1 MSGLSN
7 FGEFISNGTADKSS
21 RAYNEVARQYNAA
34 VDDMFASLH
43 AENGTLKPQKQ
54 KNGEP
59 PKPEYRKQDYERVAF
74 TSKAEERKFIF
85 EMKKMGVEVTP
96 AGQKLNGQYLVEIP
110 AEIDRYKFDTMT
122 DGIKFAPQNVTLKEE
137 QTDLLHAL
145 YSDDS
150 IRKQLSPDAGA
161 ALQEAITLN
170 EVTSFERREELE
182 KALSSQTVQDS
193 LNADQQL
200 ILTDILHTVHLNGKE
215 QSDYNEQ
222 KKNEASGQ
230 KVQASDFVKTY
241 NAMGYGNAETQKEMQ
256 QENATPEMTNRGTYT
271 DQLAYMYLRNLDELG
286 GVVAGVMNVG
296 KTMEQWGGGEEK
308 RDTQSM
314 LNQRLDRNGEA
325 LSHSLPQSRRKT
337 AVVLGNDTV
346 VMNGRVVTDEKLR
359 KQILSRH
366 EKRQKTVHDAAT
378 RTNIRTKKQAVQKK
392 NAEAMQMSQYKQEY
406 HTDFKEQYTFGAAK
420 NIVDNINTEMVALS
434 MSSFVE
440 LNQYQIDTL
449 TALSTNPAV
458 KLTKEQKD
466 LIAKLS
472 INRGAATYKDRI
484 DLGNLIGSI
493 KKDIQRSGGA
503 LPEDVKNKLEAMAES
518 VKLSEIEQGMFST
531 ASKHLE
537 AINKDFGKRFSA
549 TNPMKLKDLHQI
561 NSEFLK
567 RAEKAGFQFIKVN
580 GKFDHQMLEGLTAA
594 QMKALGI
601 SESSRK
607 LIGEINKKGAF
618 QATKNK
624 EASLTSLSG
633 NTMSTSLPA
642 MAASGLLKL
651 NDDMESQQ
659 TIGEL
664 QTIKRGVQRTQKY
677 TKNLVTTVRN
687 AHKKGKAKQQIKKTQ
702 SEKVGKLRSSH
713 KPPSAKAQKKKVEPK
728 KTGKVSKVRN
738 KAYSGKQ
745 KVQQMNQSFKSWKSG
760 VKNKLDWKK
769 KLANTKLGKAFTA
782 VTKAVSAFAAKVV
795 LIGAAAIFGISCQLA
810 VAIVAISVIQSF
822 ANLPYK
828 LIDNVLAP
836 DTYEDTVA
844 FRLYEYLGDEQD
856 EWIASLRNF
865 DELYN
870 NRADLKYGI
879 NYENMST
886 YVGNMD
892 NLEVDSGYFYINPFH
907 GAVSS
912 SDNAEYLTKVDGYDG
927 RTIVE
932 VSANT
937 NSFNV
942 RTEGNS
948 TSASFINGKNDAS
961 IRGDYSTDN
970 TAGGFDDYTNAS
982 LAGYSAIESGHTC
995 NIKDIISMTDTL
1007 YQFTLDDFDD
1017 ASMTSIL
1024 GRSPSQI
1031 NFDNFCAKVKSVFKW
1046 AGDAISAW
1054 WNGTEQPESFKDALN
1069 LSGTVSFK
1077 TIQNYATTLF
1087 ECSHQQE
1094 VQLKV
1099 EYYPVADY
1107 LTGKNA
1113 GNKFVLKGGTDKTQD
1128 LTQKQAS
1135 EVKLCVSPVTSSFKV
1150 AITSNGKVEPFVEK
1164 GSNKYFLNENN
1175 GFDITVST
1183 EDNMTSDD
1191 MRNLCLWSNMD
1202 GDEVTYKKIKQHI
1215 DNVRDACWTTD
1226 DGKKSGV
1233 RLGNQTGL
1241 YTETYIN
1248 KSNSWF
1254 DSVDAAEK
1262 DIVTSMIVYREHFNL
1277 PADEYTIYWNG
1288 NTPYQFTRDYA
1299 KKVSTTPTA
1308 GQLRKKVVKDG
1319 FHEETRDCY
1328 FAGTK
1333 ATWYSGADR
1342 ELCGTRDSNGYFK
1355 ITELGNNYD
1364 INNAIS
1370 PDRVNYN
1377 WSNETAEKNK
1387 ANTAKHTQAYVYVPL
1402 LPEFSNYTLEQWYS
1416 IMNGRTISEIQD
1428 VFTSNGMSVYGFVS
1442 GKFLTNNGY
1451 DFYNYPPNP
1460 LGDYASSNF
1469 QTALEMY
1476 LGQLG
1481 LQAGSD
1487 EYNKLKGCQWIKVPA
1502 KKSGVEITDY
1512 KYQYRY
1518 KDGTVDIYQDYRET
1532 LNRSCQGHEYSYC
1545 GGHICVH
1552 SQGVVFSA
1560 TNEQMAM
1567 TGIYS
1572 TKSSETRADD
1582 FVLKDNGYGAIKGK
1596 YDRSKFDYSTA
1607 LTYSQS
1613 GGCESPLEDPQ
1624 GSVTGMEGVNLIISG
1639 TEWAEGTDGID
1650 ASSISSRAH
1659 MLRDIF
1665 DVDCGI
1671 KKGRYLFPIKSG
1683 KPTTK
1688 AFLQQYEGW
1697 TEDNMVLA
1705 LHRMAMDWNDCYGF
1719 DVPLELNMTK
1729 SWKDRSNNEN
1739 INPLTALSDTDVK
1752 NIMDALKTKYGAS
1765 FTQERQD
1772 TVEYAL
1778 RWVGRGHYSEM
1789 HTGHGFL
1796 STADKGR
1803 SVSVSVAGETKTV
1816 QYSASCTAGNSEDFA
1831 RFIYFKAGKVNRTGS
1846 SLSNEV
1852 STKYGWQVM
1861 TSRDSLLPA
1870 DLLRHGMTKGY
1881 GWVQESVLNAAEE
1894 GDGWSG
1900 SFISAMNRFKD
1911 ESYVIYLGELDEDIK
1926 LQCGRTLQAGVP
1938 LCIDLT
1944 TYNGKGNIYLHGESN
1959 HNALTTKA
1967 GKTYTWLMNI
1977 DRPADQGKV
1986 YKAKI
1991 SFH

>member
-256 QENATPEMTNRGTYT
+256 QENTTPEMTNRGTYT

-633 NTMSTSLPA
+633 NTMSTSLSA

-687 AHKKGKAKQQIKKTQ
+687 AHKKGKAKRQIKKTQ
-702 SEKVGKLRSSH
+702 REKVGKLRSSH

-1024 GRSPSQI
+1024 GHSPSQI

-1094 VQLKV
+1094 IQLKV

-1135 EVKLCVSPVTSSFKV
+1135 EVKLCVSPVTSKFEV
-1150 AITSNGKVEPFVEK
+1150 AMTSNGKVEPFVEK
-1164 GSNKYFLNENN
+1164 GNNKYFLNENN

-1183 EDNMTSDD
+1183 EDNMTSD
-1191 MRNLCLWSNMD
+1191 NVQKLCLWSGFTNNEATYQKIVSKLREGCWSLKSDVTVDWTTIRQSVWGDWKDSETEAEKSGEDALEGALKKAYDKVEIPDSTYWVSADKNTFRKTSYSKPAFAVRDSQKVDSQTKPVFVRREMQYAYLYNNMLYYHFQD
-1202 GDEVTYKKIKQHI
+1202 DPAIAGMNIIYEYVKFNEKLSLERDSSVTYWQWARQETDGTTVYKYKDDVGRTQLMKYLYDQNKISFQYYYEK
-1215 DNVRDACWTTD
+1215 
-1226 DGKKSGV
+1226 DGKWDLQSTNRDEQPDYCYPHAKWAN
-1233 RLGNQTGL
+1233 RYKTQ
-1241 YTETYIN
+1241 
-1248 KSNSWF
+1248 
-1254 DSVDAAEK
+1254 
-1262 DIVTSMIVYREHFNL
+1262 YR
-1277 PADEYTIYWNG
+1277 
-1288 NTPYQFTRDYA
+1288 
-1299 KKVSTTPTA
+1299 
-1308 GQLRKKVVKDG
+1308 
-1319 FHEETRDCY
+1319 
-1328 FAGTK
+1328 TK
-1333 ATWYSGADR
+1333 YSGNAVALQQR
-1342 ELCGTRDSNGYFK
+1342 
-1355 ITELGNNYD
+1355 TE
-1364 INNAIS
+1364 
-1370 PDRVNYN
+1370 
-1377 WSNETAEKNK
+1377 
-1387 ANTAKHTQAYVYVPL
+1387 
-1402 LPEFSNYTLEQWYS
+1402 
-1416 IMNGRTISEIQD
+1416 
-1428 VFTSNGMSVYGFVS
+1428 
-1442 GKFLTNNGY
+1442 
-1451 DFYNYPPNP
+1451 
-1460 LGDYASSNF
+1460 
-1469 QTALEMY
+1469 
-1476 LGQLG
+1476 
-1481 LQAGSD
+1481 
-1487 EYNKLKGCQWIKVPA
+1487 
-1502 KKSGVEITDY
+1502 
-1512 KYQYRY
+1512 
-1518 KDGTVDIYQDYRET
+1518 IYERK
-1532 LNRSCQGHEYSYC
+1532 CQGHEYSYC

-1650 ASSISSRAH
+1650 ASGISSRAH

>member
-21 RAYNEVARQYNAA
+21 RVYNEVARQYNAA

-161 ALQEAITLN
+161 VLQEAITLN

-633 NTMSTSLPA
+633 NTMSTSLSA

-687 AHKKGKAKQQIKKTQ
+687 AHKKGKAKRQIKKTQ
-702 SEKVGKLRSSH
+702 REKVGKLRSSH

-745 KVQQMNQSFKSWKSG
+745 KVQQMNQSFKSWKSS

-1135 EVKLCVSPVTSSFKV
+1135 EVKLCVSPVTSKFEV
-1150 AITSNGKVEPFVEK
+1150 AMTSNGKVEPFVEK
-1164 GSNKYFLNENN
+1164 GNNKYFLNENN

-1183 EDNMTSDD
+1183 EDNMTSD
-1191 MRNLCLWSNMD
+1191 NVQKLCLWSGFTNNEATYQKIVSKLREGCWSLKSD
-1202 GDEVTYKKIKQHI
+1202 VTVDWTTIRQSVWGDWKDSESEAEKSGEDALEGALKKAYDRVEIPDSTYWVSADKNTFRKTSYSKPAFV
-1215 DNVRDACWTTD
+1215 VRDSQKVDSQTKPVFVRREMQYAYLYNNMLYYHFQDDPAIAGMNIIYEYVKFNEKLSLERDSSVTNWQWARQETDGTTVYKYKD
-1226 DGKKSGV
+1226 DVGRTQLMKYLYDQNKISFQYYYEKDGKWDLQSTNRDEQPDYCYPHAKWAN
-1233 RLGNQTGL
+1233 RYKTQ
-1241 YTETYIN
+1241 
-1248 KSNSWF
+1248 
-1254 DSVDAAEK
+1254 
-1262 DIVTSMIVYREHFNL
+1262 YR
-1277 PADEYTIYWNG
+1277 
-1288 NTPYQFTRDYA
+1288 
-1299 KKVSTTPTA
+1299 
-1308 GQLRKKVVKDG
+1308 
-1319 FHEETRDCY
+1319 
-1328 FAGTK
+1328 TK
-1333 ATWYSGADR
+1333 YSGNAVALQQR
-1342 ELCGTRDSNGYFK
+1342 
-1355 ITELGNNYD
+1355 TE
-1364 INNAIS
+1364 
-1370 PDRVNYN
+1370 
-1377 WSNETAEKNK
+1377 
-1387 ANTAKHTQAYVYVPL
+1387 
-1402 LPEFSNYTLEQWYS
+1402 
-1416 IMNGRTISEIQD
+1416 
-1428 VFTSNGMSVYGFVS
+1428 
-1442 GKFLTNNGY
+1442 
-1451 DFYNYPPNP
+1451 
-1460 LGDYASSNF
+1460 
-1469 QTALEMY
+1469 
-1476 LGQLG
+1476 
-1481 LQAGSD
+1481 
-1487 EYNKLKGCQWIKVPA
+1487 
-1502 KKSGVEITDY
+1502 
-1512 KYQYRY
+1512 
-1518 KDGTVDIYQDYRET
+1518 IYERK
-1532 LNRSCQGHEYSYC
+1532 CQGHEYSYC

-1650 ASSISSRAH
+1650 ASGISSRAH

>member
-366 EKRQKTVHDAAT
+366 EKRRKTVHDAAT

-458 KLTKEQKD
+458 KLTKGQKD

-633 NTMSTSLPA
+633 NTMSTSLSA

-702 SEKVGKLRSSH
+702 REKVGKLRSSH

-1135 EVKLCVSPVTSSFKV
+1135 EVKLCVSPVTSKFEV
-1150 AITSNGKVEPFVEK
+1150 AMTSNGKVEPFVEK
-1164 GSNKYFLNENN
+1164 GNNKYFLNENN

-1183 EDNMTSDD
+1183 EDNMTSD
-1191 MRNLCLWSNMD
+1191 NVQKLCLWSGFTNNEATYQKIVSKLREGCWSLKSD
-1202 GDEVTYKKIKQHI
+1202 VTVDWTTIRQSVWGDWKDSESEAEKSGEDALEGALKKAYDKVEIPDSTYWVSADKNTFRKTSYSKPAFA
-1215 DNVRDACWTTD
+1215 VRDSQKVDSQTKQVFVRKEMQYAYLYNNMLYYHFQDDPAIAGMNIIYEYVKFNEKLSLECDSSITNWQWARQETDGTTVYKYKD
-1226 DGKKSGV
+1226 DVGRTQLMKYLYDQNKISFQYYYEKDGKWDLQSTNRDEQPDYCYPHAKWAN
-1233 RLGNQTGL
+1233 RYKTQ
-1241 YTETYIN
+1241 
-1248 KSNSWF
+1248 
-1254 DSVDAAEK
+1254 
-1262 DIVTSMIVYREHFNL
+1262 YR
-1277 PADEYTIYWNG
+1277 
-1288 NTPYQFTRDYA
+1288 
-1299 KKVSTTPTA
+1299 
-1308 GQLRKKVVKDG
+1308 
-1319 FHEETRDCY
+1319 
-1328 FAGTK
+1328 TK
-1333 ATWYSGADR
+1333 YSGNAVALQQR
-1342 ELCGTRDSNGYFK
+1342 
-1355 ITELGNNYD
+1355 TE
-1364 INNAIS
+1364 
-1370 PDRVNYN
+1370 
-1377 WSNETAEKNK
+1377 
-1387 ANTAKHTQAYVYVPL
+1387 
-1402 LPEFSNYTLEQWYS
+1402 
-1416 IMNGRTISEIQD
+1416 
-1428 VFTSNGMSVYGFVS
+1428 
-1442 GKFLTNNGY
+1442 
-1451 DFYNYPPNP
+1451 
-1460 LGDYASSNF
+1460 
-1469 QTALEMY
+1469 
-1476 LGQLG
+1476 
-1481 LQAGSD
+1481 
-1487 EYNKLKGCQWIKVPA
+1487 
-1502 KKSGVEITDY
+1502 
-1512 KYQYRY
+1512 
-1518 KDGTVDIYQDYRET
+1518 IYERK
-1532 LNRSCQGHEYSYC
+1532 CQGHEYSYC

-1650 ASSISSRAH
+1650 ASGISSRAH

-1796 STADKGR
+1796 STADRGR

>member
-366 EKRQKTVHDAAT
+366 EKRRKTVHDAAT

-458 KLTKEQKD
+458 KLTKGQKD

-687 AHKKGKAKQQIKKTQ
+687 AHKKGKAKRQIKKTQ
-702 SEKVGKLRSSH
+702 REKVGKLRSSH

-1094 VQLKV
+1094 IQLKV

-1135 EVKLCVSPVTSSFKV
+1135 EVKLCVSPVTSKFEV
-1150 AITSNGKVEPFVEK
+1150 AMTSNGKVEPFVEK
-1164 GSNKYFLNENN
+1164 GNNKYFLNENN

-1183 EDNMTSDD
+1183 EDNMTSD
-1191 MRNLCLWSNMD
+1191 NVQKLCLWSGFTNNEATYQKIVSKLREGCWSLKSD
-1202 GDEVTYKKIKQHI
+1202 VTVDWTTIRQSVWGDWKDSETEAEKSGEDALEGALKKAYDKVEIPDSTYWVSADKNTFRKTSYSKPAFV
-1215 DNVRDACWTTD
+1215 VRDSQKVDSQTKQVFVRREMQYAYLYNNMLYYHFQDDPAIAGMNIIYEYVKFNEKLSLERDSSVTNWQWARQETDGTTVYKYKD
-1226 DGKKSGV
+1226 DVGRTQLMKYLYDQNKISFQYYYEKDGKWDLQSTNRDEQPDYCYPHAKWAN
-1233 RLGNQTGL
+1233 RYKTQ
-1241 YTETYIN
+1241 
-1248 KSNSWF
+1248 
-1254 DSVDAAEK
+1254 
-1262 DIVTSMIVYREHFNL
+1262 YR
-1277 PADEYTIYWNG
+1277 
-1288 NTPYQFTRDYA
+1288 
-1299 KKVSTTPTA
+1299 
-1308 GQLRKKVVKDG
+1308 
-1319 FHEETRDCY
+1319 
-1328 FAGTK
+1328 TK
-1333 ATWYSGADR
+1333 YSGNAVALQQR
-1342 ELCGTRDSNGYFK
+1342 
-1355 ITELGNNYD
+1355 TE
-1364 INNAIS
+1364 
-1370 PDRVNYN
+1370 
-1377 WSNETAEKNK
+1377 
-1387 ANTAKHTQAYVYVPL
+1387 
-1402 LPEFSNYTLEQWYS
+1402 
-1416 IMNGRTISEIQD
+1416 
-1428 VFTSNGMSVYGFVS
+1428 
-1442 GKFLTNNGY
+1442 
-1451 DFYNYPPNP
+1451 
-1460 LGDYASSNF
+1460 
-1469 QTALEMY
+1469 
-1476 LGQLG
+1476 
-1481 LQAGSD
+1481 
-1487 EYNKLKGCQWIKVPA
+1487 
-1502 KKSGVEITDY
+1502 
-1512 KYQYRY
+1512 
-1518 KDGTVDIYQDYRET
+1518 IYERK
-1532 LNRSCQGHEYSYC
+1532 CQGHEYSYC

-1650 ASSISSRAH
+1650 ASGISSRAH

>member
-642 MAASGLLKL
+642 MATSGLLKL

-702 SEKVGKLRSSH
+702 REKVGKLRSSH

-886 YVGNMD
+886 YVGNMN

-1183 EDNMTSDD
+1183 EDNMTSD
-1191 MRNLCLWSNMD
+1191 NVQKLCLWSGFTNNEATYQKIVSKLREGCWSLKSD
-1202 GDEVTYKKIKQHI
+1202 VTVDWTTIRQSVWGDWKDSETEAEKSGEDALEGALKKAYDKVEIPDSTYWVSADKNTFRKTSYSKPAFA
-1215 DNVRDACWTTD
+1215 VRDSQKVDSQTKPVFVRREMQYAYLYNNMLYYHFQDDPAIAGMNIIYEYVKFNEKLSLKCDSSITNWQWARQETDGTTVYKYKD
-1226 DGKKSGV
+1226 DVGLTQLMKYLYDQNKISFKYYSEERGKWDLQSTNRDEQPDYYYAHAKWAN
-1233 RLGNQTGL
+1233 RYKTQ
-1241 YTETYIN
+1241 
-1248 KSNSWF
+1248 
-1254 DSVDAAEK
+1254 
-1262 DIVTSMIVYREHFNL
+1262 YR
-1277 PADEYTIYWNG
+1277 
-1288 NTPYQFTRDYA
+1288 
-1299 KKVSTTPTA
+1299 
-1308 GQLRKKVVKDG
+1308 
-1319 FHEETRDCY
+1319 
-1328 FAGTK
+1328 TK
-1333 ATWYSGADR
+1333 YSGNAVALQQR
-1342 ELCGTRDSNGYFK
+1342 
-1355 ITELGNNYD
+1355 TE
-1364 INNAIS
+1364 
-1370 PDRVNYN
+1370 
-1377 WSNETAEKNK
+1377 
-1387 ANTAKHTQAYVYVPL
+1387 
-1402 LPEFSNYTLEQWYS
+1402 
-1416 IMNGRTISEIQD
+1416 
-1428 VFTSNGMSVYGFVS
+1428 
-1442 GKFLTNNGY
+1442 
-1451 DFYNYPPNP
+1451 
-1460 LGDYASSNF
+1460 
-1469 QTALEMY
+1469 
-1476 LGQLG
+1476 
-1481 LQAGSD
+1481 
-1487 EYNKLKGCQWIKVPA
+1487 
-1502 KKSGVEITDY
+1502 
-1512 KYQYRY
+1512 
-1518 KDGTVDIYQDYRET
+1518 IYERK
-1532 LNRSCQGHEYSYC
+1532 CQGHEYSYC

>member
-1 MSGLSN
+1 MAIASSIADMPFTVYPPETKVGDEALPLTN
-7 FGEFISNGTADKSS
+7 ISAFRPSCNWK
-21 RAYNEVARQYNAA
+21 RIAYNEVARQYNAA

-256 QENATPEMTNRGTYT
+256 QENTTPEMTNRGTYT

-458 KLTKEQKD
+458 KLTKEQ
-466 LIAKLS
+466 
-472 INRGAATYKDRI
+472 
-484 DLGNLIGSI
+484 
-493 KKDIQRSGGA
+493 
-503 LPEDVKNKLEAMAES
+503 
-518 VKLSEIEQGMFST
+518 
-531 ASKHLE
+531 
-537 AINKDFGKRFSA
+537 
-549 TNPMKLKDLHQI
+549 
-561 NSEFLK
+561 
-567 RAEKAGFQFIKVN
+567 
-580 GKFDHQMLEGLTAA
+580 
-594 QMKALGI
+594 
-601 SESSRK
+601 
-607 LIGEINKKGAF
+607 
-618 QATKNK
+618 
-624 EASLTSLSG
+624 
-633 NTMSTSLPA
+633 
-642 MAASGLLKL
+642 

-687 AHKKGKAKQQIKKTQ
+687 AHKKGKAKRQIKKTQ
-702 SEKVGKLRSSH
+702 REKVGKLRSSH

-1094 VQLKV
+1094 IQLKV

-1135 EVKLCVSPVTSSFKV
+1135 EVKLCVSPVTSKFEV
-1150 AITSNGKVEPFVEK
+1150 AMTSNGKVEPFVEK
-1164 GSNKYFLNENN
+1164 GNNKYFLNENN

-1183 EDNMTSDD
+1183 EDNMTSD
-1191 MRNLCLWSNMD
+1191 NVQKLCLWSGFTNNEATYQKIVSKLREGCWSLKSD
-1202 GDEVTYKKIKQHI
+1202 VTVDWTTIRQSVWGDWKDSESEAEKSGEDALEGALKKAYDKVEIPDSTYWVSADKNTFRKTSYSKPAFA
-1215 DNVRDACWTTD
+1215 VRDSQKVDSQTKQVFVRREMQYAYLYNNMLYYHFQDDPAIAGMNIIYEYVKFNEKLSLECDSSITNWQWARQETDGTTVYKYKD
-1226 DGKKSGV
+1226 DVGRTQLMKY
-1233 RLGNQTGL
+1233 L
-1241 YTETYIN
+1241 YDQN
-1248 KSNSWF
+1248 KISF
-1254 DSVDAAEK
+1254 QYYYEK
-1262 DIVTSMIVYREHFNL
+1262 DDKWDLQSTNRDEQPDYCYPHAKWANRYKTQYR
-1277 PADEYTIYWNG
+1277 
-1288 NTPYQFTRDYA
+1288 
-1299 KKVSTTPTA
+1299 
-1308 GQLRKKVVKDG
+1308 
-1319 FHEETRDCY
+1319 
-1328 FAGTK
+1328 TK
-1333 ATWYSGADR
+1333 YSGNAVALQQR
-1342 ELCGTRDSNGYFK
+1342 
-1355 ITELGNNYD
+1355 TE
-1364 INNAIS
+1364 
-1370 PDRVNYN
+1370 
-1377 WSNETAEKNK
+1377 
-1387 ANTAKHTQAYVYVPL
+1387 
-1402 LPEFSNYTLEQWYS
+1402 
-1416 IMNGRTISEIQD
+1416 
-1428 VFTSNGMSVYGFVS
+1428 
-1442 GKFLTNNGY
+1442 
-1451 DFYNYPPNP
+1451 
-1460 LGDYASSNF
+1460 
-1469 QTALEMY
+1469 
-1476 LGQLG
+1476 
-1481 LQAGSD
+1481 
-1487 EYNKLKGCQWIKVPA
+1487 
-1502 KKSGVEITDY
+1502 
-1512 KYQYRY
+1512 
-1518 KDGTVDIYQDYRET
+1518 IYERK
-1532 LNRSCQGHEYSYC
+1532 CQGHEYSYC

-1650 ASSISSRAH
+1650 ASGISSRAH

-1752 NIMDALKTKYGAS
+1752 NIMDTLKTKYGAS